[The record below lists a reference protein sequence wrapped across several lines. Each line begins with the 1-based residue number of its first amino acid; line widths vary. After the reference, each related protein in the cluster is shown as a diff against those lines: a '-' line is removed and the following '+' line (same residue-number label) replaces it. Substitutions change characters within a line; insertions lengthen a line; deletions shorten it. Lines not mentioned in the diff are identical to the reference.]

1 MLTGKNQARLCPL
14 RYGLKPFSISF
25 AIHRPFDPSI
35 GICYNQKV
43 SRVSLSRQRTFLSSS
58 MAEHS
63 AVNRRVVGS
72 SPTSGAINTKK
83 FSNLQKPPK
92 RWLYSFWS
100 SGCFGGCRDLV
111 AVLCRSIQFGC
122 ACSRVGSRTGRGWIV
137 NPLSRQ
143 PRCLFRV
150 SLDVR
155 PLDST

>member
-1 MLTGKNQARLCPL
+1 
-14 RYGLKPFSISF
+14 
-25 AIHRPFDPSI
+25 
-35 GICYNQKV
+35 
-43 SRVSLSRQRTFLSSS
+43 
-58 MAEHS
+58 
-63 AVNRRVVGS
+63 
-72 SPTSGAINTKK
+72 
-83 FSNLQKPPK
+83 LQKPPK